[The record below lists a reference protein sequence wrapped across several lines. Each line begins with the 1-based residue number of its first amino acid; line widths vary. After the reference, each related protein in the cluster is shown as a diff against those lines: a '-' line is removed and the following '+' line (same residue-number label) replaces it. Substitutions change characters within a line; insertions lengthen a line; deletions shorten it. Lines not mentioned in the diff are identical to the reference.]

1 MKLIVTAISHS
12 EIEID
17 AWKKVVFIPLNM
29 KDFWENGVLSVTAN
43 KDRFS
48 PLSAILRTLN
58 NYDHHINAE
67 VDKSNENNDL
77 ILYNYNNKN
86 IILVPINKPSDEV
99 ECLSEKFT
107 FELIGIL
114 NKNNFKYL
122 HFTHFGFMNEWYFK
136 NTINKILYIF
146 LNPQVLINVDYIYF
160 DVDARCLEIFLKNY
174 MDIVNNK
181 LFLNVDLPQVL
192 HTKKY
197 QYSLDGNRGFK
208 FNE

>member
-17 AWKKVVFIPLNM
+17 AWKKVVFIPLSM

-58 NYDHHINAE
+58 NYDYDINAE
-67 VDKSNENNDL
+67 IDKSNESSNL
-77 ILYNYNNKN
+77 ILYNYNKKN
-86 IILVPINKPSDEV
+86 IILVPINKSSDEV
-99 ECLSEKFT
+99 ECHTEKFT

-122 HFTHFGFMNEWYFK
+122 HFTHFGFMNKWYFK
-136 NTINKILYIF
+136 K
-146 LNPQVLINVDYIYF
+146 V
-160 DVDARCLEIFLKNY
+160 
-174 MDIVNNK
+174 
-181 LFLNVDLPQVL
+181 
-192 HTKKY
+192 
-197 QYSLDGNRGFK
+197 
-208 FNE
+208 FN